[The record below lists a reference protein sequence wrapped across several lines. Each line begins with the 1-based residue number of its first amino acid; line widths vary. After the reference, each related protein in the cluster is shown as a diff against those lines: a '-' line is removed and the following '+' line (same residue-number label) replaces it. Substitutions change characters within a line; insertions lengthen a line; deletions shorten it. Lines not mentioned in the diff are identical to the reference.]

1 MKHIDL
7 LNLLCKN
14 KELINEAYLQG
25 YSTIAN
31 EELIRAGLF
40 LKTSKGYKLNK
51 SYIDFTDLLL
61 QRVDYSIIFSDYE
74 KEYKELL
81 YAKKR
86 YIQTKQPYFKQK
98 ILHLIEDI
106 YLKFINRDNE
116 IKAMLT
122 KMEHE
127 QTLELDILID
137 EAVRVLQKIKE
148 IVRANERIQKG
159 FSKELFGIDN
169 EIDEILDFANVEIF
183 RCIQNIDGYIDWLNR
198 FIVQTKRKRR
208 QNRALMQLS
217 NQILQ
222 EKDLHFIN
230 YLNQKHTSLLFTIKP
245 QRIKPYPSYL
255 DTKKVANRLKKAIKT
270 LKIEPKQKAV
280 QIERVKKEPLKAID
294 LERLLADLH
303 THKPKDLYSFLLAHP
318 EFNIFEEKHKE
329 AFKIFLYLLNYKNIK
344 IKDGFNQ
351 ERVRIVEWS

>member
-51 SYIDFTDLLL
+51 SYIDFTNLLL

-183 RCIQNIDGYIDWLNR
+183 HCIQNIDGYIDWLNR

-222 EKDLHFIN
+222 EKDLHLTT
-230 YLNQKHTSLLFTIKP
+230 YLNQKHTTLLFTIKP